1 MENKS
6 NTNRVVL
13 HLGRRAHGDT
23 FVFEEIS
30 NKLNFHPCRL
40 IGLDDLLCYLTSAS
54 APPMMIAVYD
64 SIVQELSPNHS
75 ATDIDHE
82 TSFKSIVSAIKLI
95 LHTRF
100 SENVTKVAVLVEET
114 VGREKIKIWKSA
126 GIDGILPTTSEFS
139 FHISLKAYQDIIEQ
153 GESWPP
159 EVIEK
164 YPRRRDDQK
173 KVTNVNGIDLTDR
186 QAQVRDLLCERG
198 LSNKAIARQLNISE
212 STVKIHVGSI
222 LKRYG
227 VRNRTQLALAVNN
240 GARL

>member
-1 MENKS
+1 
-6 NTNRVVL
+6 
-13 HLGRRAHGDT
+13 
-23 FVFEEIS
+23 
-30 NKLNFHPCRL
+30 
-40 IGLDDLLCYLTSAS
+40 
-54 APPMMIAVYD
+54 MMIAVHD
-64 SIVQELSPNHS
+64 SIAQELIPQTVCPNEVN
-75 ATDIDHE
+75 HE
-82 TSFKSIVSAIKLI
+82 TNFKAIVSAIKLI
-95 LHTRF
+95 LQSRF
-100 SENVTKVAVLVEET
+100 SENTTKIAVLVGGT
-114 VGREKIKIWKSA
+114 VSREKIKFWKST
-126 GIDGILPTTSEFS
+126 GINGILPMATEFS
-139 FHISLKAYQDIIEQ
+139 FHVSLKAYQDLIEQ

-164 YPRRRDDQK
+164 YSRRRDDQK
-173 KVTNVNGIDLTDR
+173 KVTNSDGIDLTDR